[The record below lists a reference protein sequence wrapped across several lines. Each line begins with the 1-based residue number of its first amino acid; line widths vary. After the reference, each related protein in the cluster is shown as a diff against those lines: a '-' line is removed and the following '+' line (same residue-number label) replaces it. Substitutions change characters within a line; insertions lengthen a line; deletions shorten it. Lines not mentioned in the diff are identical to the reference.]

1 MLDLSLYADIAF
13 EESPGNGTQNLTV
26 IPMLLFIT
34 VHFIV
39 WIVVLKCWWA
49 KNVHWEGTNQW
60 MNSHLLRDNMPLLF
74 QAAHVTSEDFP
85 DSVMPVSSCKAHDL
99 HRELED
105 EVIPSYI
112 EQFERDVQDDIILLG
127 SFSLE
132 QVRVKNYKTIL
143 SLAS

>member
-1 MLDLSLYADIAF
+1 
-13 EESPGNGTQNLTV
+13 
-26 IPMLLFIT
+26 
-34 VHFIV
+34 
-39 WIVVLKCWWA
+39 
-49 KNVHWEGTNQW
+49 
-60 MNSHLLRDNMPLLF
+60 MNFHVLRDNLLLSF
-74 QAAHVTSEDFP
+74 QAAHLAGEDFS
-85 DSVMPVSSCKAHDL
+85 DAVMPVSSSKACDL

-105 EVIPSYI
+105 EEIPSYI

>member
-1 MLDLSLYADIAF
+1 
-13 EESPGNGTQNLTV
+13 
-26 IPMLLFIT
+26 
-34 VHFIV
+34 
-39 WIVVLKCWWA
+39 
-49 KNVHWEGTNQW
+49 
-60 MNSHLLRDNMPLLF
+60 MNSHLLRDNLPLLF
-74 QAAHVTSEDFP
+74 QAARVVSEDFP
-85 DSVMPVSSCKAHDL
+85 DAVMPVSSSKACDF

-105 EVIPSYI
+105 EEIPSYI

>member
-1 MLDLSLYADIAF
+1 
-13 EESPGNGTQNLTV
+13 
-26 IPMLLFIT
+26 
-34 VHFIV
+34 
-39 WIVVLKCWWA
+39 
-49 KNVHWEGTNQW
+49 
-60 MNSHLLRDNMPLLF
+60 MNSHLLRDNLPLLF
-74 QAAHVTSEDFP
+74 QAARVVSEDFP
-85 DSVMPVSSCKAHDL
+85 DAVMPVSSSKACDL

-105 EVIPSYI
+105 EEIPSYI

>member
-1 MLDLSLYADIAF
+1 
-13 EESPGNGTQNLTV
+13 
-26 IPMLLFIT
+26 
-34 VHFIV
+34 
-39 WIVVLKCWWA
+39 
-49 KNVHWEGTNQW
+49 
-60 MNSHLLRDNMPLLF
+60 MNSHLLRDNLPLLF
-74 QAAHVTSEDFP
+74 QTASVASEDFP
-85 DSVMPVSSCKAHDL
+85 ESVMPVSSTKAHDL

-105 EVIPSYI
+105 EEIPSYI

>member
-1 MLDLSLYADIAF
+1 
-13 EESPGNGTQNLTV
+13 
-26 IPMLLFIT
+26 
-34 VHFIV
+34 
-39 WIVVLKCWWA
+39 
-49 KNVHWEGTNQW
+49 

-74 QAAHVTSEDFP
+74 QAAHVTSENFP
-85 DSVMPVSSCKAHDL
+85 DSVVPVSSCKAHDL

>member
-1 MLDLSLYADIAF
+1 
-13 EESPGNGTQNLTV
+13 
-26 IPMLLFIT
+26 
-34 VHFIV
+34 
-39 WIVVLKCWWA
+39 
-49 KNVHWEGTNQW
+49 
-60 MNSHLLRDNMPLLF
+60 MNFHLRRDNLPLLF
-74 QAAHVTSEDFP
+74 QAACVTSEDFP
-85 DSVMPVSSCKAHDL
+85 DSVMPVSSSKARDL

-105 EVIPSYI
+105 EEIPSYI